1 MSRRYLQDVQS
12 FQQLDLLLAN
22 IDKHMKI
29 SIEALLPWFYNANNV
44 LCTAVKHAITGT
56 SLTRLAFQKGN
67 LTQYLDTRC
76 R

>member
-29 SIEALLPWFYNANNV
+29 SIEALLP
-44 LCTAVKHAITGT
+44 
-56 SLTRLAFQKGN
+56 
-67 LTQYLDTRC
+67 
-76 R
+76 